1 MLPYHVALV
10 SAVSTAEV
18 TESELNQVA
27 AALQK
32 QATRDFGPLWDIEAT
47 VDAFAALDDVP
58 IDYWPIIVR
67 NDINA
72 PGAAGFHQ
80 DENGQPYSLVQYS
93 SSWSLTASHECLEM
107 LADPSG
113 NRTIAGVAPDLYVE
127 KNPNGSARVSYL
139 MEICDPCEDSQF
151 AYTINGIV
159 VSDFITPHFYDPVAS
174 TSVRYSFQG
183 SVTEPHQVL
192 EGGYISFSDPV
203 HKKWYQIQYFDGGPN
218 VVSLSMPRRGAESLR
233 SMIDKLTHHT
243 ELEHG
248 ISKPATVEALRMK
261 RQAAQSASAARAKSL
276 TQQITTL
283 GKSRG

>member
-72 PGAAGFHQ
+72 PGAAGLAIRTLLVL
-80 DENGQPYSLVQYS
+80 PYKIVQYS

-139 MEICDPCEDSQF
+139 LETAIPCEDSQF
-151 AYTINGIV
+151 AYTMNGIV

-183 SVTEPHQVL
+183 SVTGSQ
-192 EGGYISFSDPV
+192 G
-203 HKKWYQIQYFDGGPN
+203 
-218 VVSLSMPRRGAESLR
+218 
-233 SMIDKLTHHT
+233 
-243 ELEHG
+243 
-248 ISKPATVEALRMK
+248 
-261 RQAAQSASAARAKSL
+261 
-276 TQQITTL
+276 
-283 GKSRG
+283 